1 MASGSGSYG
10 TAVQIEIKEPV
21 RGKTEPYDSFP
32 VGCKPIVKHR
42 NGFVG
47 AKFGWRQIAEI
58 DHAIA
63 HCSQDAFLPE
73 ISSGIRSKRPGG
85 STPQKTCHS
94 GESAGAIRI

>member
-63 HCSQDAFLPE
+63 HCSQDAFFAGDLLRNPVETARRLHAAENLPL
-73 ISSGIRSKRPGG
+73 R
-85 STPQKTCHS
+85 
-94 GESAGAIRI
+94 